1 MRCVLSNAALSGL
14 WFPLSVPLGHRDAGV
29 VQLLCAAVSLPLGT
43 HCAGI
48 PIPHGLG
55 SLCCLCILAA
65 ERALPFLTS
74 LSQPTSVPCL
84 NPLAGGN
91 LCELL
96 HVVLS
101 AVTLSACSLC
111 IKRE

>member
-29 VQLLCAAVSLPLGT
+29 AQPFCAAVCLPLGT

-55 SLCCLCILAA
+55 PLCCLCILAA
-65 ERALPFLTS
+65 ERVFAIPHLPVTAHISALPEPPGRRKS
-74 LSQPTSVPCL
+74 L
-84 NPLAGGN
+84 
-91 LCELL
+91 
-96 HVVLS
+96 
-101 AVTLSACSLC
+101 
-111 IKRE
+111 